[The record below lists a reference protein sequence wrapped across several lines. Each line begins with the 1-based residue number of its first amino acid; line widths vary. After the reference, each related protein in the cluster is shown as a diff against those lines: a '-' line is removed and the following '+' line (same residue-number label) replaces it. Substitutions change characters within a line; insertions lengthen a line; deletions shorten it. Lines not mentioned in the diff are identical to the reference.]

1 MRPDRPGHDPAD
13 GAWLSRGILDEEQVM
28 SEGVEI
34 PEGHM
39 EHLQHHS
46 HEGGLV
52 RWIAIFTAIVSTLG
66 AIIGHEAEEIAN
78 HAILLKNEAAIIKTD
93 AADKWNYYQAVS
105 TKGHLMELAMTLVSQ
120 DKRAPFADKIKK
132 YDAQKIEIK
141 AQADKLEAASAKA
154 NKDSNALAAPRGNYM
169 YALALLQ
176 VAISVVSV
184 TLLTRQR
191 WLFAIA
197 IILSAIGLGTA
208 GFAFWL
214 MP

>member
-1 MRPDRPGHDPAD
+1 
-13 GAWLSRGILDEEQVM
+13 M

-34 PEGHM
+34 PESHK
-39 EHLQHHS
+39 EHLQQHA

-52 RWIAIFTAIVSTLG
+52 RWIAIFTAVISTVG

-78 HAILLKNEAAIIKTD
+78 KAILLKNESVLVKTD

-105 TKGHLMELAMTLVSQ
+105 TKGHVMELALDLVPP
-120 DKRAPFADKIKK
+120 DKRQPYAAKIKK
-132 YDAQKIEIK
+132 YDAQKVEIK
-141 AQADKLEAASAKA
+141 EQADKLEAASAKA
-154 NKDSNALAAPRGNYM
+154 NAESTALGPPRGNYM

-191 WLFAIA
+191 WLFAMA
-197 IILSAIGLGTA
+197 ILLSLVGLGTA
-208 GFAFWL
+208 GYAFML
-214 MP
+214 TP

>member
-1 MRPDRPGHDPAD
+1 
-13 GAWLSRGILDEEQVM
+13 M
-28 SEGVEI
+28 SEGIEI

-39 EHLQHHS
+39 EHLQHHA

-52 RWIAIFTAIVSTLG
+52 RWIAIFTAVVSTLG
-66 AIIGHEAEEIAN
+66 AIIGHEAEEIGN

-93 AADKWNYYQAVS
+93 ATDKWNYYQAAS
-105 TKGHLMELAMTLVSQ
+105 TKGHLMELAMTLVPP
-120 DKRAPFADKIKK
+120 DKRAPFAEKIKK
-132 YDAQKIEIK
+132 YDAQKVAIK

-154 NKDSNALAAPRGNYM
+154 NAESALLAGPRGNYM

-191 WLFAIA
+191 WLFAMA
-197 IILSAIGLGTA
+197 MVLSLVGLGTA
-208 GFAFWL
+208 GYAFWL
-214 MP
+214 TP